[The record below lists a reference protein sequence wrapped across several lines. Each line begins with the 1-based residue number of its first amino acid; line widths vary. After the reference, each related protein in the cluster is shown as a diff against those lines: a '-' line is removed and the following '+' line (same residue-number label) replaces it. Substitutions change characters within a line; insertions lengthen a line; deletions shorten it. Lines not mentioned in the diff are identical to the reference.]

1 MKYQI
6 SDWLNHRFYPFVW
19 KQLKPIS
26 SWTVSRW
33 TVVPCGCRWSAATR
47 PSHRRRFRRWRHAD
61 WAKLSRKN
69 RATIY
74 PSPTVFRRAI
84 RRQLTAC
91 RAHDPPRPTFY
102 FIRIRCLGLAAT
114 DCPPR
119 PRWRRPGA
127 DLRCT
132 PCPKRTTSL
141 PTRRCRLHD
150 ADRPL
155 APLMWWPSTWPKSRK
170 WSVLSS
176 KKTKTKWSFQ
186 NLWINLHWNETFTCR
201 QVQQKLALSCSSSSP
216 SPNMQRRSQSFRLSP
231 SASPSGTPSAC
242 HSPVKRTASHKGVHN
257 ATPLELGPGQI
268 LPAGF
273 KGQESR
279 QEANVGQ
286 IKMGVILSKGHL
298 EVEIISARN
307 LPLIDGSLQPDTYT
321 EVTWLDSPAQL
332 N

>member
-6 SDWLNHRFYPFVW
+6 SNWLNHRFYPFVW

-47 PSHRRRFRRWRHAD
+47 PSHRRRFRPWRHAD

-155 APLMWWPSTWPKSRK
+155 APLMWRPSTWPKSRK

-176 KKTKTKWSFQ
+176 KKKKKKMKFSKFVNKFALKWNVYLSTGAA
-186 NLWINLHWNETFTCR
+186 ETGTELLFFIAIAQHATPQSKLPAVPFGIAFRHAIGLPFAR
-201 QVQQKLALSCSSSSP
+201 QTHGQSQRCPQCHALGIGSW
-216 SPNMQRRSQSFRLSP
+216 
-231 SASPSGTPSAC
+231 ADPSG
-242 HSPVKRTASHKGVHN
+242 R
-257 ATPLELGPGQI
+257 I
-268 LPAGF
+268 
-273 KGQESR
+273 
-279 QEANVGQ
+279 
-286 IKMGVILSKGHL
+286 
-298 EVEIISARN
+298 
-307 LPLIDGSLQPDTYT
+307 
-321 EVTWLDSPAQL
+321 
-332 N
+332 